1 MKIEE
6 KFIRYVKID
15 TKSDENSL
23 STPSTKCQLSLAK
36 LLVEGI
42 SSVVA
47 SVPFLVGIVNV

>member
-36 LLVEGI
+36 LLVEELH
-42 SSVVA
+42 SR
-47 SVPFLVGIVNV
+47 L